1 MSRWTNWLSRHPFT
15 MKITGSNP
23 VRDTFSLLA
32 QLEEHLP
39 YMQGV
44 VGSIPTG
51 TTKND
56 KVGSKTRPNS
66 EVMKYIFRGHTVFE
80 YKPDDKFDKVVQGQ
94 IHGAIPAF
102 DFCKMIDEDY
112 KLLGEFFNTVYR
124 HTQGEDVPLE
134 DIEVY

>member
-1 MSRWTNWLSRHPFT
+1 
-15 MKITGSNP
+15 
-23 VRDTFSLLA
+23 
-32 QLEEHLP
+32 
-39 YMQGV
+39 MQGV

-56 KVGSKTRPNS
+56 KVGSKTRPKSEVKQKS
-66 EVMKYIFRGHTVFE
+66 EVMKYIFRGHIVFE

-134 DIEVY
+134 NIEVY